1 MELRCDY
8 DLAGEPLYSLKWYKD
23 NIEFYRWMPR
33 EVPPTR
39 TFPVPGTEV
48 SLTGSDD
55 QAVKLLNLSLASSG
69 LYQCEVSTEAPKF
82 KTVAADAVMSVVQ
95 PPSQGPRLH
104 WINSGQTRRSRKEG
118 KQAASP
124 GDRIVVTCSSQGS
137 VPAAN
142 LKFYINNEIANNRNV
157 ETVNPRNNREDL
169 LKTSRKELDIVLER
183 RHFRYK
189 GFQHKHNE
197 QTISRHPSETSER
210 FSADCQYFQL
220 WFPRNKMYFGNLRCL
235 LPVCSDDVCWI
246 R

>member
-8 DLAGEPLYSLKWYKD
+8 DLAGEPLYSVKWYKD
-23 NIEFYRWMPR
+23 NVEFYRWMPR
-33 EVPPTR
+33 EDPPTR

-48 SLTGSDD
+48 SLAGSDQ

-95 PPSQGPRLH
+95 PPSKGPRLH
-104 WINSGQTRRSRKEG
+104 WINIREKLRSRLEERF
-118 KQAASP
+118 ALSP
-124 GDRIVVTCSSQGS
+124 GDRIVVSCTSQGS

-142 LKFYINNEIANNRNV
+142 IKFYINNEIANNKNV
-157 ETVNPRNNREDL
+157 ETVNLQNNKEDL

-189 GFQHKHNE
+189 GFR
-197 QTISRHPSETSER
+197 T
-210 FSADCQYFQL
+210 
-220 WFPRNKMYFGNLRCL
+220 
-235 LPVCSDDVCWI
+235 
-246 R
+246 

>member
-8 DLAGEPLYSLKWYKD
+8 DLAGEPLYSVKWYKD
-23 NIEFYRWMPR
+23 NVEFYRWMPR

-48 SLTGSDD
+48 SLTGSDH

-95 PPSQGPRLH
+95 PPSRGPRLA
-104 WINSGQTRRSRKEG
+104 WLNSGQTGREEG
-118 KQAASP
+118 REVARP
-124 GDRIVVTCSSQGS
+124 GDRLVLSCSSQGS

-157 ETVNPRNNREDL
+157 ETVKHRQTNREDL
-169 LKTSRKELDIVLER
+169 LKTSGKELDIVLER

-189 GFQHKHNE
+189 GFR
-197 QTISRHPSETSER
+197 T
-210 FSADCQYFQL
+210 
-220 WFPRNKMYFGNLRCL
+220 
-235 LPVCSDDVCWI
+235 
-246 R
+246 

>member
-8 DLAGEPLYSLKWYKD
+8 DLAGEPLYSVKWYKD
-23 NIEFYRWMPR
+23 NVEFYRWMPR
-33 EVPPTR
+33 EDPPTR

-48 SLTGSDD
+48 SLPGSDHR
-55 QAVKLLNLSLASSG
+55 AVKLLNLSLASSG

-104 WINSGQTRRSRKEG
+104 WINSGQSRKSRLEG
-118 KQAASP
+118 KLAARP
-124 GDRIVVTCSSQGS
+124 GDRIVLTCSSQGS

-169 LKTSRKELDIVLER
+169 LKASRKELDIVLER

-189 GFQHKHNE
+189 GFL
-197 QTISRHPSETSER
+197 T
-210 FSADCQYFQL
+210 
-220 WFPRNKMYFGNLRCL
+220 
-235 LPVCSDDVCWI
+235 
-246 R
+246 